1 MYEEIMK
8 EFKTFREQVYAK
20 FAEYDEI
27 LRTLIGSNSEKIVST
42 FTDENA
48 LKVIELCPTFE
59 SVVGTYQ
66 KKGAR
71 VRYDVNAKTFLF
83 KLTCED
89 QTENGTLI
97 LESWNPV
104 EAKSIWTAIDVTHAG
119 TIDDPIP
126 AVAGM
131 EYVYGKYY
139 IEGETIYICKRI
151 GEAEGGTIVLQFL
164 PSQLVGQY
172 FEIVEV

>member
-1 MYEEIMK
+1 MDLKGIAAFIK
-8 EFKTFREQVYAK
+8 AARDAAPDQAAANAPEFYPA
-20 FAEYDEI
+20 
-27 LRTLIGSNSEKIVST
+27 
-42 FTDENA
+42 
-48 LKVIELCPTFE
+48 FE
-59 SVVGTYQ
+59 DVVGTYQ

-71 VRYDVNAKTFLF
+71 VRYTVNNKPALY

-89 QTENGTLI
+89 QTEAGTLI

-104 EAKSIWTAIDVTHAG
+104 DAASIWTAIDIEHEG
-119 TIDDPIP
+119 TLGDPIP

-139 IEGETIYICKRI
+139 IEGETVYICKRT

-172 FEIVEV
+172 FEVVE

>member
-8 EFKTFREQVYAK
+8 EFKIFREQVYAK

-27 LRTLIGSNSEKIVST
+27 LRTLIGSNAEKIVST
-42 FTDENA
+42 FVDENA
-48 LKVIELCPTFE
+48 LKVIDLFPAWAEGIEIT
-59 SVVGTYQ
+59 Q
-66 KKGAR
+66 DMIDKGQNRLQYGGKLYKVIQAHTTQA
-71 VRYDVNAKTFLF
+71 DWTPDKTPDLYV
-83 KLTCED
+83 L
-89 QTENGTLI
+89 
-97 LESWNPV
+97 V
-104 EAKSIWTAIDVTHAG
+104 DVTHAG

-139 IEGETIYICKRI
+139 IEGETVYICKRI

>member
-8 EFKTFREQVYAK
+8 EFKTFREQVYTK

-27 LRTLIGSNSEKIVST
+27 LRTLISSNSEKIVST

-48 LKVIELCPTFE
+48 VKVIELYPTWA
-59 SVVGTYQ
+59 VGIAVAKDNRYQ
-66 KKGAR
+66 YNG
-71 VRYDVNAKTFLF
+71 
-83 KLTCED
+83 KLYKCVQAHTTQAD
-89 QTENGTLI
+89 
-97 LESWNPV
+97 
-104 EAKSIWTAIDVTHAG
+104 WTPDITPDLWTVIDVTHAG

-139 IEGETIYICKRI
+139 IEGETVYICKRT
-151 GEAEGGTIVLQFL
+151 GETEGGTIVLQFL